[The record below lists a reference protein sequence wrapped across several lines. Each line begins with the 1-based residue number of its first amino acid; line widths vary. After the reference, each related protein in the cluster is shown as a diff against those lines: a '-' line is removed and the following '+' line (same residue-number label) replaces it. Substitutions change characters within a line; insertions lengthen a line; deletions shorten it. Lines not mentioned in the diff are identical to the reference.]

1 MTDSTANIIEQ
12 LQTRIQELET
22 QLSECQAQVAY
33 LSASEAKFRAIAEHA
48 SDSICTINHAGA
60 ITYISPN
67 VQTAIGYA
75 PAELEGQVFT
85 PLIHPDDLSLCAAV
99 IEQVMITAQPYNG
112 LEYRVQHK
120 QGHYVWHRANLST
133 YEDASG
139 QPVLIAIGRDATQQK
154 EIEAALAKSQAQFE
168 AILQNANVAIFA
180 KDLEGRYIFAN
191 PWVSQEVGLPLEQI
205 LGKTD
210 ADLLPIEVAEQLRVG
225 DRLALET
232 GQAVRSEEM
241 IASPGGEHTYLAIKF
256 PLMDSHG
263 NPYAVCGISTN
274 ITDLKQTESAL
285 RASETRLNQIL
296 DSTLASIAR
305 YRIYAD
311 YNWEPDYFSSGTT
324 EIWGFTPEEILEDK
338 MRQFD
343 RVHPEDFEAIIRTQ
357 VYPAIFSEQ
366 MVRFE
371 YRYYHPKKEE
381 WRWIAQTVSSVRD
394 EADDCWLA
402 TVIATDVTD
411 RKLTE
416 AALRESEAKLNRILD
431 RTCACIADYRVYR
444 DRRFI
449 ADYFSSGSQQL
460 WGFAPEELLEN
471 IELYLVR
478 YEPADLQI
486 ILEDAFD
493 YIFSQRPYTAEYRYH
508 HPDGSLR
515 WIQLNLSSYWD
526 EADNCWRTPTVSIDI
541 TDRKL
546 AEEALWASQT
556 RLHGILDRT
565 SASITDYRVYADGRF
580 EPDYFSPGSLQLWG
594 FTPEELMADMNLYIS
609 RYEPEDRQN
618 ILREAYDYIFNERP
632 YTSTYRYHHP
642 DGSLRWIQLTITS
655 RRDDEADCWRTTT
668 IFVDI
673 SDRKRAEESLARS
686 EARFRQIVENASD
699 LISTITP
706 DGTITYMSPAAVNLL
721 GYSGTELL
729 GQHFAPVVPPDDLPI
744 AAEAVNRVIAT
755 GEPYSFEHRL
765 LHRDGSLRYVVANV
779 SMYEDEDGNPLILG
793 IVRDITDRKRLE
805 EELRRSETK
814 FRRIVENASDL
825 IATATP
831 DGTLTYIS
839 PNVLNLLGYTNTELI
854 GGYFAP
860 IVHPDDVHLAV
871 HAIQQVMTTG
881 TNYEYET
888 RLVHRDASLRYV
900 VSNVS
905 MYAGED
911 GNPMLLSFARDV
923 TDRKRLEEELRQ
935 SETKFRRIVENAS
948 DLIATATPDGTVTYL
963 SPATLNLLGYT
974 NEELIGQ
981 HYDRL
986 IHPDDLSVTV
996 DAIAQVMATGESC
1009 TFDHRLIHRDGSL
1022 RYVVANLSIYE
1033 DENGN
1038 PVLLGISRDV
1048 TERRQLEEELR
1059 QSEAKFRRIVENAND
1074 TIATITPQGII
1085 TYLSPN
1091 FLNITGQGA
1100 SEVIGKSFEPLVH
1113 PDDLPEISALMQQGL
1128 ATGEPYKTEYRLRCG
1143 DGSYRYFV
1151 ANSSLYYDENNNPM
1165 ILGISRDVTEQKRL
1179 EEELRQSEAK
1189 FRKIV
1194 ENANDLIYLINSDGL
1209 ITYMSPN
1216 VHLSLGYSVAEL
1228 QGQSFVPLVHP
1239 DDLEYTVAS
1248 FQQVLAGETITVEV
1262 RSRHKD
1268 GGWQWF
1274 SCQVSPFISND
1285 GELFQMGIARNIT
1298 ERKRLEEELRQSE
1311 AKFRA
1316 IVENAND
1323 TIATVN
1329 PDGIITYLSPN
1340 LLEFFGRDES
1350 ELIGTSFIPLVHP
1363 EDVSK
1368 CSTAIQQVLATGEPY
1383 RFEYRLR
1390 RWDGEY
1396 CYFVTNTSLFYNEHG
1411 EPIILGVSRDVTDQ
1425 KKLEEELR
1433 QSEAKFRAIVEQ
1445 ASDII
1450 YTIDQMGQV
1459 TYVSPNIESIL
1470 GCPSNDLITNHFS
1483 IRTYPDDLE
1492 LVIAAV
1498 QQALAGETA
1507 NVECRAQHEDGT
1519 WLWLNCNLSPL
1530 RTNDG
1535 GIGIMGIARDISDRK
1550 RLEEELRQS
1559 EYKFRAIV
1567 ENANDLIYVIDR
1579 NGCIVYMS
1587 PNSTAIIGFSP
1598 EEMQGSSFD
1607 QFVHPDD
1614 LVVGADAIQ
1623 RAIAGE
1629 RFSFEVRSFDK
1640 TGRLRWFNSNI
1651 APFQL
1656 STGEAVLMGIGR
1668 DLTDRKRA
1676 EEALRRSERKYRN
1689 IFENSYIGVGRAQL
1703 SNTVILEVNQR
1714 LAEML
1719 GFTNSADLVGQSW
1732 EQFCITEAESQRI
1745 TTRLREHGFMNEE
1758 MQIRVHDG
1766 SVRWWLSSSRV
1777 NLDEDCIDFV
1787 VADITDRKQRE
1798 EELRLAKDAAEAAN
1812 LAKSTFLANMS
1823 HELRTPLNVIL
1834 GFTQL
1839 MERENALSDRQRSF
1853 IITINRSGEHLLNLI
1868 NDVLEMSKIEAGR
1881 ITLNPEPFD
1890 LRHLLDTLQSMFRIR
1905 TEAKKLA
1912 LSFYLASDLPT
1923 TIIADE
1929 GKLRQVL
1936 INLLSNAVKF
1946 TERGTIT
1953 LQVTLE
1959 EASQAIKNSGQAVN
1973 QKDNEE
1979 SDEISLKA
1987 SEQRIRGLLSTAN
2000 DVPTPFLHFTI
2011 TDTGIGIAPEE
2022 IEQLFQPFVQT
2033 ASGLKVKE
2041 GTGLGLTISRQFV
2054 QLMGG
2059 DIQLQSV
2066 VGQGSTFTFQ
2076 IPVTLTDSSIATQPI
2091 SPRRVLGLVPNQ
2103 PTYRLLI
2110 VDDRADNRN
2119 LLMHLLQSLGFET
2132 QTASNG
2138 QEAVDCWQTWQPHL
2152 IWMDMRM
2159 PIMDGYEATRQ
2170 IRNLEAE
2177 LEQPEDNNSPS
2188 FFPQPPASPPTKIIA
2203 LTASAFEE
2211 QRTTILATGCDDFI
2225 RKPFREQVI
2234 FDKLTEHLGV
2244 AFIYAEQS
2252 PDEVGLTSETSDQ
2265 LSMVIQSM
2273 PSEWCQELHEAAIA
2287 IDGDRLLQLVTE
2299 IPPQHAQV
2307 ATRLQDMVQRFC
2319 FDEILELIAGDTTDA

>member
-1 MTDSTANIIEQ
+1 MTDPTASIVDQ
-12 LQTRIQELET
+12 LQARIQELEA
-22 QLSECQAQVAY
+22 QLGEYQAQVAY

-48 SDSICTINHAGA
+48 SDAICTINHAGEL
-60 ITYISPN
+60 TYISPN
-67 VQTAIGYA
+67 IQTTIGYS
-75 PAELEGQVFT
+75 PADLEGQVFE
-85 PLIHPDDLSLCAAV
+85 PLIHPDDLSRCVTV
-99 IEQVMITAQPYNG
+99 IEQVMTTAQPYNG
-112 LEYRVQHK
+112 LEYRVRHQ
-120 QGHYVWHRANLST
+120 QGYYVWHRANLSA
-133 YEDASG
+133 YRDESG
-139 QPVLIAIGRDATQQK
+139 RPVLIAIGRDATQQK
-154 EIEAALAKSQAQFE
+154 ETEAALAKSQAQFE

-180 KDLEGRYIFAN
+180 KDLEGHYIFAN

-210 ADLLPIEVAEQLRVG
+210 ADLLPPEVAERLQMS
-225 DRLALET
+225 DRIALET
-232 GQAVRSEEM
+232 GQAVRSEE
-241 IASPGGEHTYLAIKF
+241 IVASPQGENTYLAIKF
-256 PLMDSHG
+256 PLMDSRG

-274 ITDLKQTESAL
+274 ITDLKRTESAL
-285 RASETRLNQIL
+285 RASEARLNQIL

-311 YNWEPDYFSSGTT
+311 YNWEPEYFSSGTT

-343 RVHPEDFEAIIRTQ
+343 RVHPEDFESIIRTQ
-357 VYPAIFSEQ
+357 VYPAIFAEQ

-371 YRYYHPKKEE
+371 YRYYHPKTEE

-394 EADDCWLA
+394 EAADCWLA
-402 TVIATDVTD
+402 TVIATDITD

-431 RTCACIADYRVYR
+431 RTSACIADYRVYG
-444 DRRFI
+444 DRI
-449 ADYFSSGSQQL
+449 LVPEYFSSGSQQL
-460 WGFAPEELLEN
+460 WGFTPEELLTDLGAWHARFDPE
-471 IELYLVR
+471 
-478 YEPADLQI
+478 DLQAI
-486 ILEDAFD
+486 FAEAYD
-493 YIFSQRPYTAEYRYH
+493 YIFNEQSYQCEYRYH

-515 WIQLNLSSYWD
+515 WIQLNLSSYRD

-546 AEEALWASQT
+546 AESALRESEAKIN
-556 RLHGILDRT
+556 RILDRT
-565 SASITDYRVYADGRF
+565 SACIADYRVYPDRRF
-580 EPDYFSPGSLQLWG
+580 IADYFSSGSQQIWG
-594 FTPEELMADMNLYIS
+594 FAPEELLANMQLYLS
-609 RYEPEDRQN
+609 RYEPADLQI
-618 ILREAYDYIFNERP
+618 ILDEAFDYIFSERP
-632 YTSTYRYHHP
+632 YTSEYRYHHP
-642 DGSLRWIQLTITS
+642 DGSVRWIQFSLTS
-655 RRDDEADCWRTTT
+655 YWNQAEGCWRTPT
-668 IFVDI
+668 ISIDI
-673 SDRKRAEESLARS
+673 TERKRAEEAFVRS

-706 DGTITYMSPAAVNLL
+706 DGTITYMSPAAVNML

-729 GQHFAPVVPPDDLPI
+729 GQHFAPVVSPEDLPI
-744 AAEAVNRVIAT
+744 ALEAVNRVLTT

-765 LHRDGSLRYVVANV
+765 LHRDGSFRYVVANV
-779 SMYEDEDGNPLILG
+779 SMYEDEDGNPLVLG
-793 IVRDITDRKRLE
+793 IVRDMTDRKRLE
-805 EELRRSETK
+805 EELRQSETK

-839 PNVLNLLGYTNTELI
+839 PNVSSLLGYHNTELI
-854 GGYFAP
+854 GNYFAP
-860 IVHPDDVHLAV
+860 IVHPDDIHLAV
-871 HAIQQVMTTG
+871 SAIQHVMTTG

-888 RLVHRDASLRYV
+888 RLLHRDGSLRYV

-905 MYAGED
+905 MYEGEN
-911 GNPMLLSFARDV
+911 GNPMMLSFARDI

-935 SETKFRRIVENAS
+935 SEAKFRRIVENAS

-974 NEELIGQ
+974 NEELIGR
-981 HYDRL
+981 YFDR
-986 IHPDDLSVTV
+986 IVHPDDISVTA
-996 DAIAQVMATGESC
+996 DAIAQVMTTGESY

-1048 TERRQLEEELR
+1048 TERRQ
-1059 QSEAKFRRIVENAND
+1059 
-1074 TIATITPQGII
+1074 
-1085 TYLSPN
+1085 
-1091 FLNITGQGA
+1091 
-1100 SEVIGKSFEPLVH
+1100 
-1113 PDDLPEISALMQQGL
+1113 
-1128 ATGEPYKTEYRLRCG
+1128 
-1143 DGSYRYFV
+1143 
-1151 ANSSLYYDENNNPM
+1151 
-1165 ILGISRDVTEQKRL
+1165 L

-1239 DDLEYTVAS
+1239 DDLEYTVES

-1268 GGWQWF
+1268 GGWRWF

-1298 ERKRLEEELRQSE
+1298 ERKRLEEVLRQSE

-1329 PDGIITYLSPN
+1329 TEGAITYLSPN
-1340 LLEFFGRDES
+1340 MLEFFGRDAT
-1350 ELIGTSFIPLVHP
+1350 ELIGTSFVPLVHP

-1368 CSTAIQQVLATGEPY
+1368 CYSAIQQVLATGEPY
-1383 RFEYRLR
+1383 RFEYRLC

-1411 EPIILGVSRDVTDQ
+1411 EPMILGVSRDVTEQ

-1450 YTIDQMGQV
+1450 YTIDPTGQV

-1470 GCPSNDLITNHFS
+1470 GCPSDDLITNHFS
-1483 IRTYPDDLE
+1483 VRTYPDDLE

-1567 ENANDLIYVIDR
+1567 ENANDLVYVIDSNGQIAYISPNCFAITGYRAEEIEGNTIEPFVYRDDLAIGTDAVRRAISGEKVSFETRSISKDGTIYWASSNVVPFQLPTGERGMMGISRDITDRKRLEEELRQSEYKFRAIVENANDLIYVIDR
-1579 NGCIVYMS
+1579 NGCIIYMS
-1587 PNSTAIIGFSP
+1587 PNSTTILGYRP

-1614 LVVGADAIQ
+1614 LAVGADAIQ

-1640 TGRLRWFNSNI
+1640 NGRLHWFNSNI

-1668 DLTDRKRA
+1668 DLTDRKQA

-1689 IFENSYIGVGRAQL
+1689 IFENSYIGVGRAKL
-1703 SNTVILEVNQR
+1703 SSTVILEVNQR

-1719 GFTNSADLVGQSW
+1719 GFIDSAELVGQSW
-1732 EQFCITEAESQRI
+1732 EQFCITETEGQRI
-1745 TTRLREHGFMNEE
+1745 TSLLRRHGFINEE
-1758 MQIRVHDG
+1758 IQIRVRDG

-1839 MERENALSDRQRSF
+1839 MERENAL
-1853 IITINRSGEHLLNLI
+1853 
-1868 NDVLEMSKIEAGR
+1868 
-1881 ITLNPEPFD
+1881 
-1890 LRHLLDTLQSMFRIR
+1890 
-1905 TEAKKLA
+1905 
-1912 LSFYLASDLPT
+1912 
-1923 TIIADE
+1923 
-1929 GKLRQVL
+1929 
-1936 INLLSNAVKF
+1936 
-1946 TERGTIT
+1946 
-1953 LQVTLE
+1953 
-1959 EASQAIKNSGQAVN
+1959 
-1973 QKDNEE
+1973 
-1979 SDEISLKA
+1979 
-1987 SEQRIRGLLSTAN
+1987 
-2000 DVPTPFLHFTI
+2000 
-2011 TDTGIGIAPEE
+2011 
-2022 IEQLFQPFVQT
+2022 
-2033 ASGLKVKE
+2033 
-2041 GTGLGLTISRQFV
+2041 
-2054 QLMGG
+2054 
-2059 DIQLQSV
+2059 
-2066 VGQGSTFTFQ
+2066 
-2076 IPVTLTDSSIATQPI
+2076 
-2091 SPRRVLGLVPNQ
+2091 
-2103 PTYRLLI
+2103 
-2110 VDDRADNRN
+2110 
-2119 LLMHLLQSLGFET
+2119 
-2132 QTASNG
+2132 
-2138 QEAVDCWQTWQPHL
+2138 
-2152 IWMDMRM
+2152 
-2159 PIMDGYEATRQ
+2159 
-2170 IRNLEAE
+2170 
-2177 LEQPEDNNSPS
+2177 
-2188 FFPQPPASPPTKIIA
+2188 
-2203 LTASAFEE
+2203 
-2211 QRTTILATGCDDFI
+2211 
-2225 RKPFREQVI
+2225 
-2234 FDKLTEHLGV
+2234 
-2244 AFIYAEQS
+2244 
-2252 PDEVGLTSETSDQ
+2252 
-2265 LSMVIQSM
+2265 
-2273 PSEWCQELHEAAIA
+2273 
-2287 IDGDRLLQLVTE
+2287 TE
-2299 IPPQHAQV
+2299 ILQHSQ
-2307 ATRLQDMVQRFC
+2307 
-2319 FDEILELIAGDTTDA
+2319 